1 MTQNKNHHLD
11 PALERRAWPL
21 WTEIKAGRSVN
32 WSHAVCEH
40 TLTQSVLIKISSL
53 SSHLSLIFSRGSD
66 YRKLSIFILGY
77 KYHLRAKETWNVIPS
92 VISNLP
98 WIRHKFDTRW
108 RRWLSQ
114 AKSAFIL
121 FFRGVTGIMSIP
133 QRKTQTRA
141 LNVGQPGTQCW
152 VAGLKRQRWR
162 RKIWVWKEA
171 S

>member
-40 TLTQSVLIKISSL
+40 TLAQSVLIKISSL
-53 SSHLSLIFSRGSD
+53 SSHLSLILSRGSD

-92 VISNLP
+92 VISHLP

-114 AKSAFIL
+114 AKSALILL
-121 FFRGVTGIMSIP
+121 FFLEALQASWAFPREKHKRVRGMWVS
-133 QRKTQTRA
+133 QEH
-141 LNVGQPGTQCW
+141 NVGW
-152 VAGLKRQRWR
+152 LV
-162 RKIWVWKEA
+162 
-171 S
+171 